1 MKQNF
6 SSKQFKRV
14 FEMVVFMKYNPS
26 VIADHLKIEQLLFDE
41 MLIEA
46 RPQILEKLR
55 KVDGIIIINGSNII
69 LNSSNDNVSEPHQYD
84 WLPDCWKDYV
94 WDSAPRRIHCFFECT
109 KRDHNCYCEVKTRAL

>member
-55 KVDGIIIINGSNII
+55 KVDGIIDHVDT
-69 LNSSNDNVSEPHQYD
+69 LT
-84 WLPDCWKDYV
+84 
-94 WDSAPRRIHCFFECT
+94 AP
-109 KRDHNCYCEVKTRAL
+109 